1 MRNTTKYMRD
11 YQRMRKIK
19 SGKKNVRKFRN
30 DLVDYVYLE
39 ILMSKPSIY
48 QRYKKQK
55 RYESELLG
63 Y

>member
-1 MRNTTKYMRD
+1 MPAINFMK
-11 YQRMRKIK
+11 QFAEKIK

-39 ILMSKPSIY
+39 ILMSKPEIY

-55 RYESELLG
+55 QYESELLG